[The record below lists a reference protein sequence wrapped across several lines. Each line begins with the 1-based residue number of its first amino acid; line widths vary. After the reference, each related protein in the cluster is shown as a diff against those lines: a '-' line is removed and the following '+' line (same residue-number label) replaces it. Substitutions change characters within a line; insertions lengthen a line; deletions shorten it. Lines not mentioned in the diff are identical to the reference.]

1 MCLKV
6 TKQEIET
13 IQASIN
19 ANGKVTFEELEL
31 CRNSFGTKS
40 ARENWNATGENK
52 PNYTSF

>member
-31 CRNSFGTKS
+31 
-40 ARENWNATGENK
+40 
-52 PNYTSF
+52 